1 MSDVQQSDSS
11 QPGKT
16 RTMWHPLLVRML
28 RFALD
33 SAFRVDEEV
42 SVGKLPLRVDILLVR
57 QEGGQISE
65 AKRQELSVLLPLLNR
80 FTLIEFKGPTDT
92 MERGDFAQLL
102 GCSFLWHSQEDELIP
117 REEVSLVVLLPMVSG
132 PLRQELRALGC
143 EASQHEP
150 GIFRVAGLPFV
161 SWLVETDVMA
171 ERGHPILSLVSRVF
185 LTDRESIIK
194 KLALGGQG
202 PLVQYMVQQIRQF
215 GTEEDSAMQ
224 QALSENLAE
233 LADELF
239 TKMIE
244 EAPAEQRLRGLSP
257 EERLRGLSPEELAAA
272 LSDEK
277 AARLRELLDRKQ
289 DH

>member
-1 MSDVQQSDSS
+1 MTDVQQSDSS

-28 RFALD
+28 RFALG

-80 FTLIEFKGPTDT
+80 FTLIEFKGPTDA
-92 MERGDFAQLL
+92 MDRGDFAQLL
-102 GCSFLWHSQEDELIP
+102 GCSFLWHSQENELIP

-150 GIFRVAGLPFV
+150 GILRVAGLPFV
-161 SWLVETDVMA
+161 VGWWKPT
-171 ERGHPILSLVSRVF
+171 
-185 LTDRESIIK
+185 
-194 KLALGGQG
+194 
-202 PLVQYMVQQIRQF
+202 
-215 GTEEDSAMQ
+215 
-224 QALSENLAE
+224 
-233 LADELF
+233 
-239 TKMIE
+239 
-244 EAPAEQRLRGLSP
+244 
-257 EERLRGLSPEELAAA
+257 
-272 LSDEK
+272 
-277 AARLRELLDRKQ
+277 
-289 DH
+289 

>member
-1 MSDVQQSDSS
+1 MTDVQQSGSS

-42 SVGKLPLRVDILLVR
+42 SVGKVPLRVDILLVR
-57 QEGGQISE
+57 QEDGQISE
-65 AKRQELSVLLPLLNR
+65 AKRQDLSVLLALLNR

-102 GCSFLWHSQEDELIP
+102 GCSFLWHSQEKELIP
-117 REEVSLVVLLPMVSG
+117 HEEVSLVVLLPMVSG
-132 PLRQELRALGC
+132 PLREELRALGC

-150 GIFRVAGLPFV
+150 GIFRVDGLPFV

-202 PLVQYMVQQIRQF
+202 PLVRYMVQQIRQF
-215 GTEEDSAMQ
+215 DTEEDLAMQ
-224 QALSENLAE
+224 QALSENLTE

-239 TKMIE
+239 AKMIE

-257 EERLRGLSPEELAAA
+257 EERLRGLPPEELAAA

-277 AARLRELLDRKQ
+277 AAQLRDLLDRKR